1 MQTRREHNE
10 KAIDEKIKSIKVHL
24 AREEMIDMQRG
35 LEDIQ
40 KNDEKAAKRL
50 AEIEAKKEAEI
61 RKREADYKIRRE
73 QILKFAQFKAQQELQ
88 SCQDYMQS
96 IHAKHGRGEE
106 QAKALLEEKIR
117 MLQEHNEDILQK
129 RQVLSERRFEEWMQD

>member
-1 MQTRREHNE
+1 
-10 KAIDEKIKSIKVHL
+10 
-24 AREEMIDMQRG
+24 
-35 LEDIQ
+35 
-40 KNDEKAAKRL
+40 
-50 AEIEAKKEAEI
+50 
-61 RKREADYKIRRE
+61 
-73 QILKFAQFKAQQELQ
+73 
-88 SCQDYMQS
+88 MQS